1 MFHSKSLGLRCTHK
15 LSQAVKQRRNEEG
28 MKYGIYFAYWEK
40 EWDVDQKKYISKVKD
55 LGFDILEISCAMLKN
70 ISQGELLEIKK
81 MAADAGVELTAGY
94 GPNAQENLASAD
106 SAVASHAVVFFTDI
120 LKKLEVLDIHTL
132 GGGIYSY
139 WPVDYSKPIDKAG
152 DWERS
157 VKNVRTVGKIA
168 GECGVDYCLEVLNRF
183 EGYLLNTCAECRRF
197 VEQVD
202 VPAVKIMLDT
212 FHMNIEEDS
221 MVEAILLAG
230 DRLGHFHVGENNRR
244 LPGKGGMPWY
254 EIGSA
259 LRAIGYDKNVVME
272 PFVRSGG
279 GVGSDIKVWRDLSK
293 GATERELDR
302 DAAWSV
308 EFLRGAFSGPNS
320 DNSSVLL

>member
-1 MFHSKSLGLRCTHK
+1 
-15 LSQAVKQRRNEEG
+15 

-40 EWDVDQKKYISKVKD
+40 EWNADQKSYISRVKK
-55 LGFDILEISCAMLKN
+55 LGFDVLEISCAMLKA
-70 ISQGELLEIKK
+70 ISTQELMEMKK
-81 MAADAGVELTAGY
+81 MAADAGITLTAGY
-94 GPNAQENLASAD
+94 GPGANENLASANED
-106 SAVASHAVVFFTDI
+106 IVKNAVAFYTDI
-120 LKKLEVLDIHTL
+120 LKKLEILEIHTL

-139 WPVDYSKPIDKAG
+139 WPVDYTKPIDKAG

-183 EGYLLNTCAECRRF
+183 EGYLLNTCAECKAF

-259 LRAIGYDKNVVME
+259 LRAIGYDKNIVME
-272 PFVRSGG
+272 PFVRNGG

-293 GATERELDR
+293 GATDEMLDQ
-302 DAAWSV
+302 DAAASV
-308 EFLRGAFSGPNS
+308 AFLKNVFSGPNS
-320 DNSSVLL
+320 DYGSVLK

>member
-1 MFHSKSLGLRCTHK
+1 
-15 LSQAVKQRRNEEG
+15 
-28 MKYGIYFAYWEK
+28 MKYGIYSAYWEK
-40 EWDVDQKKYISKVKD
+40 EWNADQKSYISKVKK
-55 LGFDILEISCAMLKN
+55 LGFDVLEISCAMLKA
-70 ISQGELLEIKK
+70 ISTQELMEMKK
-81 MAADAGVELTAGY
+81 MAADAGITLTAGY
-94 GPNAQENLASAD
+94 GPGANENLASANED
-106 SAVASHAVVFFTDI
+106 IVKNAVAFYTDI
-120 LKKLEVLDIHTL
+120 LKKLEILEIHTL

-139 WPVDYSKPIDKAG
+139 WPVDYTKPIDKAG

-183 EGYLLNTCAECRRF
+183 EGYLLNTCAECKAF

-259 LRAIGYDKNVVME
+259 LRAIGYDKNIVME
-272 PFVRSGG
+272 PFVRNGG

-293 GATERELDR
+293 GATDEMLDQ
-302 DAAWSV
+302 DAAASV
-308 EFLRGAFSGPNS
+308 AFLKNVFSGPNS
-320 DNSSVLL
+320 DYGSVLK

>member
-1 MFHSKSLGLRCTHK
+1 M
-15 LSQAVKQRRNEEG
+15 
-28 MKYGIYFAYWEK
+28 
-40 EWDVDQKKYISKVKD
+40 
-55 LGFDILEISCAMLKN
+55 
-70 ISQGELLEIKK
+70 
-81 MAADAGVELTAGY
+81 
-94 GPNAQENLASAD
+94 
-106 SAVASHAVVFFTDI
+106 
-120 LKKLEVLDIHTL
+120 
-132 GGGIYSY
+132 
-139 WPVDYSKPIDKAG
+139 
-152 DWERS
+152 
-157 VKNVRTVGKIA
+157 KNVRTVGKIA

-183 EGYLLNTCAECRRF
+183 EGYLLNTCAECKAF

-259 LRAIGYDKNVVME
+259 LRAIGYDKNIVME
-272 PFVRSGG
+272 PFVRNGG

-293 GATERELDR
+293 GATDEMLDQ
-302 DAAWSV
+302 DAAASV
-308 EFLRGAFSGPNS
+308 AFLKYVFSGPNS
-320 DNSSVLL
+320 DYGSVLK

>member
-1 MFHSKSLGLRCTHK
+1 
-15 LSQAVKQRRNEEG
+15 

-40 EWDVDQKKYISKVKD
+40 EWNADQKSYISRVKK
-55 LGFDILEISCAMLKN
+55 LGFDVLEISCAMLKA
-70 ISQGELLEIKK
+70 ISTQELMEMKK
-81 MAADAGVELTAGY
+81 MAANAGITLTAGY
-94 GPNAQENLASAD
+94 GPGANENLASANED
-106 SAVASHAVVFFTDI
+106 IVKNAVAFYTDI
-120 LKKLEVLDIHTL
+120 LKKLEILEIHTL

-139 WPVDYSKPIDKAG
+139 WPVDYTKPIDKAG

-183 EGYLLNTCAECRRF
+183 EGYLLNTCAECKAF

-259 LRAIGYDKNVVME
+259 LRAIGYDKNIVME
-272 PFVRSGG
+272 PFVRNGG

-293 GATERELDR
+293 GATDEMLDQ
-302 DAAWSV
+302 DAAASV
-308 EFLRGAFSGPNS
+308 AFLKNVFSGPNS
-320 DNSSVLL
+320 DYGSVLK

>member
-1 MFHSKSLGLRCTHK
+1 
-15 LSQAVKQRRNEEG
+15 

-40 EWDVDQKKYISKVKD
+40 EWNADQKAYISKVKD

-70 ISQGELLEIKK
+70 SKKEELLEMKK
-81 MAADAGVELTAGY
+81 MAQDAGVELTAGY
-94 GPNAQENLASAD
+94 GPAADENLASSD
-106 SAVASHAVVFFTDI
+106 GGTVTHAIAFFTDI
-120 LKKLEVLDIHTL
+120 LKKLEILDIHTL

-157 VKNVRTVGKIA
+157 IKNVRKVGKIA

-183 EGYLLNTCAECRRF
+183 EGYLLNTCKECKDF

-221 MVEAILLAG
+221 MTEAILLAG

-244 LPGKGGMPWY
+244 LPGKGNMPWY

-259 LRAIGYDKNVVME
+259 LRAIGYNKNVVME

-279 GVGSDIKVWRDLSK
+279 GVGKDIKIWRDLSK
-293 GATERELDR
+293 GASNEMLDR
-302 DAAWSV
+302 DAAQSV
-308 EFLRGAFSGPNS
+308 AFLRGVFAGPNS
-320 DNSSVLL
+320 DYSSILKR

>member
-1 MFHSKSLGLRCTHK
+1 
-15 LSQAVKQRRNEEG
+15 

-40 EWDVDQKKYISKVKD
+40 EWNADQKAYISKVKD

-70 ISQGELLEIKK
+70 SKKEELLEMKK
-81 MAADAGVELTAGY
+81 MAQDAGVELTAGY
-94 GPNAQENLASAD
+94 GPAADENLASSD
-106 SAVASHAVVFFTDI
+106 RGTVTHAIAFFTDI
-120 LKKLEVLDIHTL
+120 LKKLEILDIHTL

-157 VKNVRTVGKIA
+157 IKNVRKVGKIA

-183 EGYLLNTCAECRRF
+183 EGYLLNTCKECKDF

-212 FHMNIEEDS
+212 FHMNIEEDN
-221 MVEAILLAG
+221 MTEAILLAG
-230 DRLGHFHVGENNRR
+230 DKLGHFHVGEN
-244 LPGKGGMPWY
+244 PGKGNMPWY

-259 LRAIGYDKNVVME
+259 LRAIGYNKNVVME

-279 GVGSDIKVWRDLSK
+279 GVGKDIKIWRDLSK
-293 GATERELDR
+293 GASNEMLDR
-302 DAAWSV
+302 DAAQSV
-308 EFLRGAFSGPNS
+308 AFLRGVFAGPNS
-320 DNSSVLL
+320 DYSSILKR

>member
-1 MFHSKSLGLRCTHK
+1 
-15 LSQAVKQRRNEEG
+15 

-40 EWDVDQKKYISKVKD
+40 EWNADQKKYISKVKD

-70 ISQGELLEIKK
+70 ISREELLEMKR
-81 MAADAGVELTAGY
+81 MAQDAGVILTAGY
-94 GPNAQENLASAD
+94 GPGADENLASAD
-106 SAVASHAVVFFTDI
+106 EAVTKNAIAFFTDI
-120 LKKLEVLDIHTL
+120 LKKLEILDIHTL

-157 VKNVRTVGKIA
+157 VKNVRTVGRIA

-183 EGYLLNTCAECRRF
+183 EGYLLNTCEECRRF

-230 DRLGHFHVGENNRR
+230 DKLGHFHVGENNRR

-259 LRAIGYDKNVVME
+259 LRTIGYDKNVVME

-279 GVGSDIKVWRDLSK
+279 GVGSDIKIWRDLSK
-293 GATERELDR
+293 GATEEMLDE
-302 DAAWSV
+302 DAAGAV
-308 EFLRGAFSGPNS
+308 AYLRNVFAGPNS
-320 DNSSVLL
+320 DYTSVLRK

>member
-1 MFHSKSLGLRCTHK
+1 
-15 LSQAVKQRRNEEG
+15 

-40 EWDVDQKKYISKVKD
+40 EWNADQKSYISRVKK
-55 LGFDILEISCAMLKN
+55 LGFDVLEISCAMLKA
-70 ISQGELLEIKK
+70 ISTQELMEMKK
-81 MAADAGVELTAGY
+81 MAANAGITLTAGY
-94 GPNAQENLASAD
+94 GPGANENLASANED
-106 SAVASHAVVFFTDI
+106 VVKNAVAFYTDI
-120 LKKLEVLDIHTL
+120 LKKLEILEIHTL

-139 WPVDYSKPIDKAG
+139 WPVDYTRPIDKAG

-183 EGYLLNTCAECRRF
+183 EGYLLNTCAECKAF

-259 LRAIGYDKNVVME
+259 LRAIGYDKNIVME
-272 PFVRSGG
+272 PFVRNGG

-293 GATERELDR
+293 GATDEMLDQ
-302 DAAWSV
+302 DAAASV
-308 EFLRGAFSGPNS
+308 AFLKNVFSGPNS
-320 DNSSVLL
+320 DYGSVLK